1 MILMILKL
9 ELPVLIAIDIFN
21 MENNNKIN
29 YNERDNEICSD
40 ENKLLLAIKKLIIII
55 TLIKIVIIKVELCQ
69 ILFKIII
76 MK

>member
-40 ENKLLLAIKKLIIII
+40 ENKLLLVKKLIIII
-55 TLIKIVIIKVELCQ
+55 TLIKIVIIKEDLCQ